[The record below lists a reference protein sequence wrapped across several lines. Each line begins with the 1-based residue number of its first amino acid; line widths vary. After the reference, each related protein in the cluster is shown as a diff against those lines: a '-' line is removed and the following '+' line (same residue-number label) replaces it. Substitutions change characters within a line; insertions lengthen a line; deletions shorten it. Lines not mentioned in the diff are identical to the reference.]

1 MLSTSRVS
9 LTLGLRVA
17 GRRMLCA
24 PALTTETLQSTIAE
38 LKEKMDSKYVLPYT
52 REKLAT
58 DLEAGSVDS
67 AALKQM
73 FGFNENVMKHV
84 LKGVSKY
91 NENKLKI
98 AENEKTTIDW
108 EHYESTI
115 DDPVVGKLKA
125 AHEMISKDMEAGPIA
140 KHAAGQEELIAKVKD
155 AFEGSD
161 GVFATARKME
171 AASQA
176 GMEDQIK
183 SLEALGSQITGLKEQ
198 TIAEVLE
205 SDPEMRKDIEEEMK
219 NHQWGV

>member
-1 MLSTSRVS
+1 M
-9 LTLGLRVA
+9 G
-17 GRRMLCA
+17 
-24 PALTTETLQSTIAE
+24 
-38 LKEKMDSKYVLPYT
+38 
-52 REKLAT
+52 
-58 DLEAGSVDS
+58 
-67 AALKQM
+67 
-73 FGFNENVMKHV
+73 MKHV
-84 LKGVSKY
+84 LKGVGKY

-125 AHEMISKDMEAGPIA
+125 AHEMISKET
-140 KHAAGQEELIAKVKD
+140 
-155 AFEGSD
+155 D

-205 SDPEMRKDIEEEMK
+205 SDPEM
-219 NHQWGV
+219 

>member
-1 MLSTSRVS
+1 M
-9 LTLGLRVA
+9 G
-17 GRRMLCA
+17 
-24 PALTTETLQSTIAE
+24 
-38 LKEKMDSKYVLPYT
+38 DSKYVLPYT

-84 LKGVSKY
+84 LKGVGKY

-98 AENEKTTIDW
+98 AENDKT
-108 EHYESTI
+108 TI

-125 AHEMISKDMEAGPIA
+125 AHEMISKEMEAGPIA

-161 GVFATARKME
+161 GVFATARKRE

>member
-1 MLSTSRVS
+1 MG
-9 LTLGLRVA
+9 TLGLRVA
-17 GRRMLCA
+17 GRRTLCA

-84 LKGVSKY
+84 LKGVGKY
-91 NENKLKI
+91 NENKQ
-98 AENEKTTIDW
+98 TTIDW

-205 SDPEMRKDIEEEMK
+205 SDPDMRKDIEEEMK